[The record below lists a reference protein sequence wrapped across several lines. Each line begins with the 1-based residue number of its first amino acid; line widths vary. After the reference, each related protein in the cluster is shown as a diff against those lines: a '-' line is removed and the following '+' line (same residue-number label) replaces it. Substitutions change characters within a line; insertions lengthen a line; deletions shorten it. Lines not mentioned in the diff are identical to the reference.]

1 MTKEEKQLLPAL
13 PQAYNRKY
21 FVQTADMDL
30 TLLFDSGY
38 TFFHRPYFAMYAC
51 TRAAY
56 TLNPHAKLGTDAA
69 PKAAQAISFR
79 EFLQLFENES
89 SG

>member
-1 MTKEEKQLLPAL
+1 MSKEGKQLLPAL
-13 PQAYNRKY
+13 PQAYDRKY

-56 TLNPHAKLGTDAA
+56 TLNPHAKQGVDAA
-69 PKAAQAISFR
+69 PKAAQAIPFR
-79 EFLQLFENES
+79 EFLQLFENDA

>member
-1 MTKEEKQLLPAL
+1 MTKEEKKLLPAL

-38 TFFHRPYFAMYAC
+38 TFFHRPYFAMYAS
-51 TRAAY
+51 TREAY
-56 TLNPHAKLGTDAA
+56 TLNPHSKQGVDAA
-69 PKAAQAISFR
+69 PKAAPSIPFQ

>member
-1 MTKEEKQLLPAL
+1 MSKKEKQLLPAL

-51 TRAAY
+51 TREAY
-56 TLNPHAKLGTDAA
+56 TLNPHSKQGVDAA
-69 PKAAQAISFR
+69 PKAAPSIPFQ
-79 EFLQLFENES
+79 EFLKLFETETA
-89 SG
+89 G